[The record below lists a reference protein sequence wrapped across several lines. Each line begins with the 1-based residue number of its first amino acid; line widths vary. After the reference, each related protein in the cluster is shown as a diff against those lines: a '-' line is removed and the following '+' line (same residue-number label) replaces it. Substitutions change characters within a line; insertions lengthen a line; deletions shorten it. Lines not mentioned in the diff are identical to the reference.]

1 MQARATYETREDGL
15 RVQHET
21 AEIKC
26 DLMDL
31 GLVRRK
37 EERIDDA
44 VVSIRISILR
54 TLKKSFKERGEA
66 VGWVARTG

>member
-37 EERIDDA
+37 K
-44 VVSIRISILR
+44 R
-54 TLKKSFKERGEA
+54 TY
-66 VGWVARTG
+66 